1 MALCRGRITPG
12 HSSGSKA
19 TQDVPQRVSSRT
31 WGPPHREPPCPP
43 PHTQEPPVSKGPGV
57 CSLHFNRAGPARRA
71 QTVTSGQPCSR
82 LNQSSQASWA
92 SCHSRQPRP
101 SPRVCGAG
109 DVPLLCGKAP
119 FRARQGLCAKAG
131 PVSGMLQSHSE
142 SRAVPKASSRA
153 TAPAAVSG
161 TLLEQHPRLLEC
173 LRAAALPRR
182 PPASSTRRLCPQ
194 NGESC
199 HLSAWLALSLMPSH
213 RSNLAAAH
221 LEASGRSASAA
232 WRPCGHE
239 PGAGLCAGSGTFR
252 LQGPLG
258 YCPTPASRPAPL
270 CSEVPET
277 HLATR
282 VGELAPRPVA
292 RAAPTTRSDT
302 CRRLCRPPGSH
313 WFPPSGRRGLP
324 AARVSVGVVSAR
336 AMYLPGNPTKAARSC
351 WRV

>member
-19 TQDVPQRVSSRT
+19 TQDVPQRVRPRT

-153 TAPAAVSG
+153 TAPAAVGG

-232 WRPCGHE
+232 WRP
-239 PGAGLCAGSGTFR
+239 
-252 LQGPLG
+252 
-258 YCPTPASRPAPL
+258 
-270 CSEVPET
+270 
-277 HLATR
+277 
-282 VGELAPRPVA
+282 
-292 RAAPTTRSDT
+292 
-302 CRRLCRPPGSH
+302 
-313 WFPPSGRRGLP
+313 
-324 AARVSVGVVSAR
+324 
-336 AMYLPGNPTKAARSC
+336 
-351 WRV
+351 